1 MNDFDFS
8 YVLCSTENNL
18 DYFLEQEHKTGL
30 IKNSSFRFLI
40 VEPSSR
46 VELRYR
52 KFLQTL
58 DQIIQCLQWYF
69 RKFNQ
74 CSWAIIVAATP
85 EGTSA
90 SVAKKK
96 NGQFD
101 SLALRKTRENIVAR
115 LLMSNNW
122 FYFSNNCLMMPKV
135 KNSKKVLYNMLLICV
150 I

>member
-18 DYFLEQEHKTGL
+18 DYFLEQEHETVL
-30 IKNSSFRFLI
+30 IKNSSLRLPV

-46 VELRYR
+46 VVLRNR

-74 CSWAIIVAATP
+74 YSWAIIVAATP

-96 NGQFD
+96 NGQ
-101 SLALRKTRENIVAR
+101 LTLLPQEKPEKT
-115 LLMSNNW
+115 LLHGCW
-122 FYFSNNCLMMPKV
+122 CRTIGFTFQ
-135 KNSKKVLYNMLLICV
+135 ITA
-150 I
+150 